1 MATCIKCL
9 WWHVTKYCLETAH
22 VNMCELSIMV
32 CLCRKSR
39 MKLGSGGMHCGPCVH
54 ITEGWELV
62 SKLPWTVSV
71 RLVLGEGHIL
81 VTP

>member
-1 MATCIKCL
+1 
-9 WWHVTKYCLETAH
+9 
-22 VNMCELSIMV
+22 
-32 CLCRKSR
+32 
-39 MKLGSGGMHCGPCVH
+39 MKHGSGGMHCGPCVH